1 MKTSLRF
8 LKGLRD
14 ELYLELG
21 VWEGRCRQ
29 STNYLVIRDRNLL
42 LEIESLRKTP
52 PSRLLLL
59 VVAAVLTSRGVESL
73 GNRDHA
79 SNQTLNDVY
88 SLASRHCRR

>member
-1 MKTSLRF
+1 M
-8 LKGLRD
+8 
-14 ELYLELG
+14 YLELG

-59 VVAAVLTSRGVESL
+59 VVTAVLTSRGVESL
-73 GNRDHA
+73 GNRGHA